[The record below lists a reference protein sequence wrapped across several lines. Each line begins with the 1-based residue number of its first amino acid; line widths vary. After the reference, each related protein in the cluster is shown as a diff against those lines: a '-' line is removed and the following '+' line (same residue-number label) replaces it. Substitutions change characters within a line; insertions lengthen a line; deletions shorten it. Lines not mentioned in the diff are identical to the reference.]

1 MAVKGS
7 GSIQE
12 HNLGRT
18 ITIMSSGIMPL
29 SKAKQAE
36 WMREYRRRRGGVI
49 PKSGGVIPDWVVQPN
64 VYLQP
69 MAVQPKSMVVQPN
82 QYLRAHMKYC
92 PDYDPVQPKFDP
104 ISTHY

>member
-1 MAVKGS
+1 
-7 GSIQE
+7 
-12 HNLGRT
+12 
-18 ITIMSSGIMPL
+18 MPL

-36 WMREYRRRRGGVI
+36 WMREYRRRVKQGSVI
-49 PKSGGVIPDWVVQPN
+49 PNSVIPDWVVQPN

-82 QYLRAHMKYC
+82 QYLLKDYC
-92 PDYDPVQPKFDP
+92 PDYDPVQPEFDP